1 MVASRKIR
9 SGEHLF
15 VSPSGQALPRWIE
28 AFPDADVIATG
39 SIAKRQPVGTLIWL
53 RLEGELPALQQL
65 TALKQAVGT
74 ARVIIL
80 ANQPDNE
87 EALAMFSAG
96 ARGYCNAHASAA
108 NLRQV
113 AKVVQAGGLWIGEAL
128 MQRLLAATQSAMSH
142 IPVDALPVSKATRAA
157 ADRLASLTGRE
168 QEVARTI
175 AKGASNKEIARQL
188 GITER
193 TVKAHVG
200 AVFQKLDARDRLHL
214 ALIIKGQRPI

>member
-1 MVASRKIR
+1 MVATRKSR
-9 SGEHLF
+9 SAEHLF
-15 VSPSGQALPRWIE
+15 VSPSGSALPRWIE
-28 AFPDADVIATG
+28 AFPGADVVATG
-39 SIAKRQPVGTLIWL
+39 SIAKRQPASTLIWQ

-65 TALKQAVGT
+65 TALRQAVGT
-74 ARVIIL
+74 ARVIVL
-80 ANQPDNE
+80 TNQPDNE
-87 EALAMFSAG
+87 EALAIFSAG
-96 ARGYCNAHASAA
+96 ARGYCNAHATAA

-128 MQRLLAATQSAMSH
+128 MQRLLAATQAAMSRL
-142 IPVDALPVSKATRAA
+142 PVDALPASKATRAA

-168 QEVARTI
+168 YEVARTI
-175 AKGASNKEIARQL
+175 ANGSSNKEIARQL

-214 ALIIKGQRPI
+214 ALIINGQRPT